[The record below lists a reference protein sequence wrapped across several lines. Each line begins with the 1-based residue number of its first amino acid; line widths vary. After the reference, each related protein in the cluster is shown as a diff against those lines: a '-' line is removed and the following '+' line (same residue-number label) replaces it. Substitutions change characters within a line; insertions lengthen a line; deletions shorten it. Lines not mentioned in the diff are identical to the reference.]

1 MFRAQIA
8 NMIVMLGDNFVASL
22 LKSFNDLA
30 ALLLISFKELLDRSV
45 KKDLRQSSDA
55 SRYERSYGIRV
66 KRRN

>member
-1 MFRAQIA
+1 MFREQIT
-8 NMIVMLGDNFVASL
+8 NVIVMLEDNLVASL

-30 ALLLISFKELLDRSV
+30 ALLLISFKKLLNRGV
-45 KKDLRQSSDA
+45 KKGLRQSPDA